1 MYDRILLP
9 TDGSDASNR
18 AVEEAIGLAGAT
30 GAELHVL
37 FVVED
42 IPYAP
47 EMMDDEVE
55 SRIRQIGQEALEK
68 IRARAEETGV
78 DVVTEFEEGAP
89 HTSILTYAEAADV
102 DAIVMGTHG
111 RSGLDRYLLGSVT
124 ERVVRT
130 AEVPVLTVR
139 MDTDE

>member
-9 TDGSDASNR
+9 TDGSDANNR
-18 AVEEAIGLAGAT
+18 AVEQAVGLARET
-30 GAELHVL
+30 GADLHVL
-37 FVVED
+37 FVLED

-47 EMMDDEVE
+47 EMMDDTMEGQLRE
-55 SRIRQIGQEALEK
+55 IGEATIED
-68 IRARAEETGV
+68 IEGRAGEAGV
-78 DVVTEFEEGAP
+78 DVVTEIREGAP
-89 HTSILTYAEAADV
+89 HTTILEYAEAADV

-130 AEVPVLTVR
+130 ADVPMLTVR
-139 MDTDE
+139 MGE